1 MSVVVR
7 SNLPEFKAWLQTIKA
22 DMRGRAVKAAVGA
35 TARVFA
41 AEARRTAPVDR
52 RPKAMHRGRLKK
64 AIYGVASKYRQGQDT
79 VYGVVAAR
87 SGRKYQKVRRGKQY
101 ANLDAFYWPWVE
113 GGHVARGPGQRIRGG
128 MRRRALERKRLRAA
142 GKWVEGRW
150 FLRRAF
156 QTQQTAALQAFEK
169 RLAISIDRYRR
180 GTT

>member
-1 MSVVVR
+1 VPV
-7 SNLPEFKAWLQTIKA
+7 A
-22 DMRGRAVKAAVGA
+22 DMV
-35 TARVFA
+35 
-41 AEARRTAPVDR
+41 
-52 RPKAMHRGRLKK
+52 
-64 AIYGVASKYRQGQDT
+64 T
-79 VYGVVAAR
+79 VQSTVSPAGVVAAR